1 MGKSS
6 HLHKVM
12 NIRHETVLVSWM
24 RNSIILL
31 SLALVLGKYDPSKA
45 ILIILS
51 KVLIGVSIFIL
62 GWKLYTLKKIKYS
75 DKQQINTFYFI
86 KIVLLVVNIIV
97 FITI

>member
-12 NIRHETVLVSWM
+12 NIRQETVLVSWM

-31 SLALVLGKYDPSKA
+31 SLALVLSKYDPSKP
-45 ILIILS
+45 ILTILGR
-51 KVLIGVSIFIL
+51 VLIAVSIFIL
-62 GWKLYTLKKIKYS
+62 GWKLYTLKKIKYNN
-75 DKQQINTFYFI
+75 KQEKNTFYFI